1 METLRM
7 GCVAREMIES
17 TVIWLPLAEGNA
29 SVPAKAGR
37 MQATAKSGSVPG
49 TLHIKGR
56 EVFEWAERVL
66 KINTEGDDLLSTH
79 DQLSL
84 LHLILA
90 CLAGRSV
97 PSISATAPSL
107 TSSLKR
113 NVSEDKLVACGNFR
127 SADVRIRNKAS
138 IGAAAGL
145 LGLMHML
152 FLRLPSTQWLPLVVD
167 YDIGTILFEEY
178 LMATDPASAPLLGWP
193 DDKQGR
199 DARKAGWMSLRDI
212 AFCLDGSGGR
222 DKPDVCTDASGG
234 ADEAN
239 QVKGTFA
246 SPSWSSSSSQSGHCN
261 NMTGSEAVEHGGG
274 LALLSLKSLVSQT
287 HHFVESLPPPTTRTE
302 EGPEEMVIFDP
313 EHNGLRHGQPALVG
327 LKNRRNTCYINA
339 MLQQLFFI
347 PEFHK
352 WLEES
357 DDVVTAAAEA
367 RSPAE
372 PSVTEMDMAVEHGGH
387 KELSDRLQELFRY
400 LRHSKQRFFDPGE
413 FIKACKSISR
423 QPPLLD
429 QAHTQDDTMTFL
441 ESLIDA
447 LSSVHGTARHGPAPT
462 DLLKVVEKDRRW
474 VDGTSPRVHRS
485 ITGREKE
492 YLMLEIED
500 GIGNLESAL
509 RKHFSEELMTGDNRI
524 WNEKTQSKETV
535 WKAPFIEETS
545 LPDVLVVQLKR
556 FKYNMT
562 WDGRMEPHKLNTK
575 VEFGNVL
582 DLSGYVRRQKDE
594 YDACAVENGSHIYD
608 LQGLVVHSGQTVH
621 SGHYYSFIN
630 WHKAGQAD
638 DGEPDDGVPSDANPH
653 SPPQNHQQDNTRVAG
668 GTPGTAWE
676 KLGLWYKLDDDMV
689 TQVSED
695 VVKEESFG
703 GTVESKDQYGDIKR
717 HINSRSAYVLF
728 YRKRRQALATFAD
741 EKKKR
746 SANDL
751 DYPAHR
757 AAPCF
762 QPQDKDACSSKRQR
776 AGKADKQTRGNTR
789 DASAMQLDSISD
801 TTQARRSGSL
811 KLEHSHTW
819 PHELTHSCCA
829 SVERAS
835 LSAAQHA
842 LAFDQDFMLW
852 IRDLASYAHK
862 LSLSPPKS
870 GSAGRTRAPEEERD
884 ERISRTSDSPQMLR
898 AAATEDAAMV
908 YNTQNAKGV
917 LMQVNNTV
925 SPKGSSSSS
934 RSADRDLTNME
945 RAIASGVC

>member
-1 METLRM
+1 
-7 GCVAREMIES
+7 
-17 TVIWLPLAEGNA
+17 
-29 SVPAKAGR
+29 
-37 MQATAKSGSVPG
+37 
-49 TLHIKGR
+49 
-56 EVFEWAERVL
+56 
-66 KINTEGDDLLSTH
+66 
-79 DQLSL
+79 
-84 LHLILA
+84 
-90 CLAGRSV
+90 
-97 PSISATAPSL
+97 
-107 TSSLKR
+107 
-113 NVSEDKLVACGNFR
+113 
-127 SADVRIRNKAS
+127 
-138 IGAAAGL
+138 
-145 LGLMHML
+145 
-152 FLRLPSTQWLPLVVD
+152 
-167 YDIGTILFEEY
+167 
-178 LMATDPASAPLLGWP
+178 
-193 DDKQGR
+193 
-199 DARKAGWMSLRDI
+199 
-212 AFCLDGSGGR
+212 
-222 DKPDVCTDASGG
+222 
-234 ADEAN
+234 
-239 QVKGTFA
+239 
-246 SPSWSSSSSQSGHCN
+246 
-261 NMTGSEAVEHGGG
+261 
-274 LALLSLKSLVSQT
+274 
-287 HHFVESLPPPTTRTE
+287 
-302 EGPEEMVIFDP
+302 
-313 EHNGLRHGQPALVG
+313 
-327 LKNRRNTCYINA
+327 

-347 PEFHK
+347 PEFHR

-357 DDVVTAAAEA
+357 DVTVAAEA

-372 PSVTEMDMAVEHGGH
+372 PSVTETDMEVEHGGH

-447 LSSVHGTARHGPAPT
+447 LSSVHGTARHGTALT

-474 VDGTSPRVHRS
+474 VDGTSPRDHRS

-545 LPDVLVVQLKR
+545 LPEVLVVQLKR

-594 YDACAVENGSHIYD
+594 IDACAVEDGSHIYD

-638 DGEPDDGVPSDANPH
+638 DGEPDDGVPSDANPNP
-653 SPPQNHQQDNTRVAG
+653 PPQNHQQDKTRGAG
-668 GTPGTAWE
+668 STPAGSTPGTPWE

-751 DYPAHR
+751 DYPADR

-762 QPQDKDACSSKRQR
+762 IHPQDKDACSSKRQR
-776 AGKADKQTRGNTR
+776 AGKADKQPRANTF
-789 DASAMQLDSISD
+789 DASAMQLDSIAD
-801 TTQARRSGSL
+801 KTPQARRSGSL
-811 KLEHSHTW
+811 KREDPHTW
-819 PHELTHSCCA
+819 PLLPEKYPSGQGTQQGSIHESQRQHELTHSCCA

-835 LSAAQHA
+835 LAAAQHA

-852 IRDLASYAHK
+852 IRELASYAHK

-870 GSAGRTRAPEEERD
+870 GNAGRTRAPEEERD
-884 ERISRTSDSPQMLR
+884 ARISRISDSSQMLR
-898 AAATEDAAMV
+898 AAAIEDAAIV
-908 YNTQNAKGV
+908 YNTQSAKGV
-917 LMQVNNTV
+917 LMQVNSTV

-934 RSADRDLTNME
+934 SADRDLTSMQ

>member
-1 METLRM
+1 
-7 GCVAREMIES
+7 
-17 TVIWLPLAEGNA
+17 
-29 SVPAKAGR
+29 
-37 MQATAKSGSVPG
+37 
-49 TLHIKGR
+49 
-56 EVFEWAERVL
+56 
-66 KINTEGDDLLSTH
+66 
-79 DQLSL
+79 
-84 LHLILA
+84 
-90 CLAGRSV
+90 
-97 PSISATAPSL
+97 
-107 TSSLKR
+107 
-113 NVSEDKLVACGNFR
+113 
-127 SADVRIRNKAS
+127 
-138 IGAAAGL
+138 
-145 LGLMHML
+145 
-152 FLRLPSTQWLPLVVD
+152 
-167 YDIGTILFEEY
+167 
-178 LMATDPASAPLLGWP
+178 
-193 DDKQGR
+193 
-199 DARKAGWMSLRDI
+199 
-212 AFCLDGSGGR
+212 
-222 DKPDVCTDASGG
+222 
-234 ADEAN
+234 
-239 QVKGTFA
+239 
-246 SPSWSSSSSQSGHCN
+246 
-261 NMTGSEAVEHGGG
+261 
-274 LALLSLKSLVSQT
+274 
-287 HHFVESLPPPTTRTE
+287 
-302 EGPEEMVIFDP
+302 MVIFDP

-347 PEFHK
+347 PEFHR

-357 DDVVTAAAEA
+357 DDVGTVAAEA

-372 PSVTEMDMAVEHGGH
+372 PSVTEMDIEVEHGGH

-447 LSSVHGTARHGPAPT
+447 LSSVHHGTAPT

-474 VDGTSPRVHRS
+474 VDGSSPKDHRS

-545 LPDVLVVQLKR
+545 LPEVLVVQLKR

-594 YDACAVENGSHIYD
+594 IDAVAVEDGSHIYD

-638 DGEPDDGVPSDANPH
+638 DGEPDDGVPSDANPNP
-653 SPPQNHQQDNTRVAG
+653 PPQNHQQDKTRGAG
-668 GTPGTAWE
+668 STAAGSTPGTPWE

-689 TQVSED
+689 TEVSED

-728 YRKRRQALATFAD
+728 YRKRRQALATLAD

-776 AGKADKQTRGNTR
+776 AGKADKQPRGNTR
-789 DASAMQLDSISD
+789 DASAMQLDSSISD
-801 TTQARRSGSL
+801 TTPQARRSGSL
-811 KLEHSHTW
+811 KREHSHTSALLPEKYPSGQGTQQGSIHESQG

-829 SVERAS
+829 SAERAS
-835 LSAAQHA
+835 LAAAQHS

-862 LSLSPPKS
+862 SSLSPPKS
-870 GSAGRTRAPEEERD
+870 GS
-884 ERISRTSDSPQMLR
+884 DSPQMLR
-898 AAATEDAAMV
+898 ATEDAAIV
-908 YNTQNAKGV
+908 YNTQSAKGV
-917 LMQVNNTV
+917 LMQVNSTV

-934 RSADRDLTNME
+934 SADRDLTNME